1 MNSTKLKL
9 AFDSSYLDTGLDMK
23 NILDSYRDT
32 AAAALEE
39 AHSLPFAAYSHAD
52 VWNME
57 AEQLFRQEWVFV
69 CCEQELPNS
78 GDYFAFQLAGEA
90 LMLMRG
96 KDGQL
101 RALSNN
107 CRHRGTPLFPL
118 GFGQLGNNGKSDK
131 YIVCPYHA
139 WAYETDGALKAA
151 PLVGK
156 VTVDKKSH
164 CLPEFHL
171 QGWHGLLFINLAEN
185 PQPLSQRLQ
194 GIDEY
199 LSLFN
204 LDRFIAGRSGAVEH
218 WRANWKLAIENA
230 MESYHLFQVHENTLE
245 KTTPTRD
252 AYYIAGCSEWT
263 LTGGKMAKTNNKIMQ
278 WLAGKQPEAFDHYVL
293 VSLPPS
299 FVGILTYESFDWL
312 QVLPIDE
319 HNCQIRSGGIA
330 ESIKGYDDRSVKA
343 FTDAFFKE
351 DKDIC
356 ESVQTGMT
364 SQLSSGGKL
373 VEMERIVVDFH
384 QFLAN
389 RLFATEPNN
398 FYQAEEAA
406 IFLDDS

>member
-1 MNSTKLKL
+1 
-9 AFDSSYLDTGLDMK
+9 MK
-23 NILDSYRDT
+23 NILDCYRDT
-32 AAAALEE
+32 AAADLEE
-39 AHSLPFAAYSHAD
+39 AHSLPFAAYAHAD
-52 VWNME
+52 VWNIE
-57 AEQLFRQEWVFV
+57 SEQLFRQEWVFV

-90 LMLMRG
+90 LIIIRG

-107 CRHRGTPLFPL
+107 CRHRGTPLLPV
-118 GFGQLGNNGKSDK
+118 GFGQLGKDTKSDK

-151 PLVGK
+151 PLTGK
-156 VTVDKKSH
+156 VKVDKQSH
-164 CLPEFHL
+164 CLPEFNL
-171 QGWHGLLFINLAEN
+171 QSWNGLLFINLSEN

-199 LSLFN
+199 LSLFD
-204 LDRFIAGRSGAVEH
+204 LERFVKGSSGEVEH
-218 WRANWKLAIENA
+218 WQANWKLAMENA

-252 AYYIAGCSEWT
+252 AYYIAGCSEWS
-263 LTGGKMAKTNNKIMQ
+263 LTGGKMVNNNKIMK
-278 WLAGKQPEAFDHYVL
+278 WLSGKYPAAFDHYIL

-319 HNCQIRSGGIA
+319 KNCQVRSGGIS
-330 ESIKGYDDRSVKA
+330 ESNKKDDRSVKE
-343 FTDAFFKE
+343 FVRAFFQE

-356 ESVQTGMT
+356 ESVQIGMN

-373 VEMERIVVDFH
+373 VEMERIIVDFH

-389 RLFATEPNN
+389 RLFATTPSD
-398 FYQAEEAA
+398 FYQSDEAA